1 MSYRSL
7 KNGIPARWSSYEEYV
22 EWVRPQYVHHQGPWE
37 GTLTDCLFENLFSAG
52 EHFQNLREASMKLST
67 AFRNAHSNRE
77 LRLDSV
83 DELYGHLVGVT
94 CEAEYL
100 LLYLP
105 SLATDPGAGDFL
117 AEKDLD
123 EHWHSY
129 VAQGNGRKLFYQ
141 LDRFVKATDK
151 LVKAFYNLQEK
162 GHSFLHE
169 ELRELPEELL
179 SDFKISRDLFSVHI
193 NEAGAFFAGRG
204 LECVLRMI
212 AQNLRINVEV
222 KGNTT
227 PLHEMDFADIA
238 EALRRVRWKK
248 SGSPVMD
255 RELKSLIDLLRTA
268 RNAVGHPKQKGQKS
282 SLKANWRE
290 VALLAASAAADAWRE
305 SSGGRRK
312 VVPIVLPRDW

>member
-7 KNGIPARWSSYEEYV
+7 KDGIPARWSSYEEYV
-22 EWVRPQYVHHQGPWE
+22 EWVRPQYVHHQGPWK
-37 GTLTDCLFENLFSAG
+37 GTLTDSLFENLFSG
-52 EHFQNLREASMKLST
+52 NEHFQDLHEASMKLST
-67 AFRNAHSNRE
+67 AFRGAHSNGE
-77 LRLDSV
+77 LRLDSL
-83 DELYGHLVGVT
+83 DGLSRHIASVT

-100 LLYLP
+100 LLHIP
-105 SLATDPGAGDFL
+105 SLATDPGAEDFL

-123 EHWHSY
+123 EHWHRY
-129 VAQGNGRKLFYQ
+129 AAQGNGRKLFYE
-141 LDRFVKATDK
+141 LNRFVEATDK
-151 LVKAFYNLQEK
+151 LVKAFYNLQEE
-162 GHSFLHE
+162 GHSFLSE

-179 SDFKISRDLFSVHI
+179 SDFKISRDLFSVRM

-204 LECVLRMI
+204 LERILRTI
-212 AQNLRINVEV
+212 AQNLRIQVEV
-222 KGNTT
+222 KGKAT
-227 PLHEMDFADIA
+227 PLHEMDFADIG

-248 SGSPVMD
+248 SGSPVID

-290 VALLAASAAADAWRE
+290 VALLAASAAADAWQE

-312 VVPIVLPRDW
+312 VVPVVLPRDW